1 MNHVSQSL
9 IIDKPYKN
17 INLQLSPISATVHGL
32 IAIVIIARFQQFLPE
47 VIDHIVILVGLKGL
61 VSEGLAI

>member
-1 MNHVSQSL
+1 MSQSL
-9 IIDKPYKN
+9 IIDKPHKD
-17 INLQLSPISATVHGL
+17 INLQLCPISATVHSL

-47 VIDHIVILVGLKGL
+47 VIDHIVILVGLECL